1 MGDRDRRL
9 PESPTVSGSQ
19 LWQWWR
25 QARTDAIAADIS
37 PIEPDRLL
45 EAFSDLERL
54 DLRLETFRDR
64 PQIALRRPWPEI
76 LELWNRRLQERVP
89 LQYLLGTTHW
99 RHFSLTVAPGVL
111 IPRPETE
118 LIVDLARSA
127 VEKIGATPAE
137 GDWVDLGTGSG
148 AIALGLA
155 EVFPKATIHAVDR
168 SPEALAIARQNAEA
182 SGWEHRIRF
191 YQGSWWT
198 PLEFLKGEVCGVVSN
213 PPYIPSEEVLNL
225 QPEVARHEPHQ
236 ALDGGPDGLDC
247 IRHLA
252 AASPDYLRSGGIFIV
267 EMMAGQGEAVAEILR
282 SQGNYHSVQ
291 IIPDLAGLDRF
302 AIAYRK

>member
-1 MGDRDRRL
+1 MGDRDRPL
-9 PESPTVSGSQ
+9 PESPTVSGFQ

-25 QARTDAIAADIS
+25 QARTDAIAAEIS
-37 PIEPDRLL
+37 PIELDRLL

-54 DLRLETFRDR
+54 DLRLESFRDR
-64 PQIALRRPWPEI
+64 PQIALKCPWPEI
-76 LELWNRRLQERVP
+76 VKLWDRRLKERVP
-89 LQYLLGTTHW
+89 LQYLLGTAHW

-118 LIVDLARSA
+118 LIVDLARGA
-127 VEKIGATPAE
+127 VEEIGKNLAE
-137 GDWVDLGTGSG
+137 GDWADLGTGSG

-168 SPEALAIARQNAEA
+168 SHQALAIARHNAKI

-198 PLEFLKGEVCGVVSN
+198 PLTFLKGEVCGVVSN

-225 QPEVARHEPHQ
+225 QPEVTRHEPHE

-282 SQGNYHSVQ
+282 SQGNYHSIQ
-291 IIPDLAGLDRF
+291 IVPDLAGLDRF
-302 AIAYRK
+302 AIAHRK

>member
-9 PESPTVSGSQ
+9 PESPTLSGSQ

-25 QARTDAIAADIS
+25 QARTDAIAAEIS
-37 PIEPDRLL
+37 PIELDRLL

-54 DLRLETFRDR
+54 DLRWESFRDR
-64 PQIALRRPWPEI
+64 PQIALKRPWPEI
-76 LELWNRRLQERVP
+76 VELWDRRLKERVP
-89 LQYLLGTTHW
+89 LQYLLGTAHW

-118 LIVDLARSA
+118 LIVDLARGA
-127 VEKIGATPAE
+127 VEEIGKNLAE
-137 GDWVDLGTGSG
+137 GDWADLGTGSG

-168 SPEALAIARQNAEA
+168 SHQALAIARHNAKI

-198 PLEFLKGEVCGVVSN
+198 PLTFLKGEVCGVVSN

-225 QPEVARHEPHQ
+225 QPEVTRHEPHE
-236 ALDGGPDGLDC
+236 ALDGGSDGLDC

-282 SQGNYHSVQ
+282 SQGNYHSIQ
-291 IIPDLAGLDRF
+291 IVPDLAGLDRF
-302 AIAYRK
+302 AIAHRK